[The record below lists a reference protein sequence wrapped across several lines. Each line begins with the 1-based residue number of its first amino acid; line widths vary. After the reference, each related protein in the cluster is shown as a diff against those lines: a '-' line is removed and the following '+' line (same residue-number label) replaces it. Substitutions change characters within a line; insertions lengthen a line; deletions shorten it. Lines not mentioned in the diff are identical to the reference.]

1 MRRPLFLFF
10 IGLVLGEAAAIFLN
24 RIGFFVMAL
33 FLLIFMIFCFI
44 FYRKVRR
51 EQSLF
56 FIYEVLCWFF
66 FLMGGIAFFRASYFN
81 EIDRILSKK
90 TLTGTLIGQ
99 VEYVRQNAEG
109 EYQITVRENSF
120 VVNENHLKDG
130 IKKNLKKCSIS
141 SIKSNLRQTKKL
153 PGKCR
158 LVKIPVSK
166 GKIYPGDFITCTGK
180 LKAIEEQTNPGEF
193 NTKIYYYS
201 VGIRYQFFG
210 ENLTRKRESPLSLH
224 RIAGSVRE
232 RIDAIYRHI
241 LSDTEYALLKAIFL
255 GDKTDLSKEQKH
267 LYEENG
273 MAHLLAVSGLHVSIV
288 GGMLFRFLR
297 KKGRSYAFS
306 CMVGSGILFFY
317 AIMTGFG
324 NSVFRAAVNTNV
336 AGTPL
341 ETFRKRMCDFF
352 CIHIF
357 YRDDFTHCKRT
368 LGKAQPKQTYSRGTS
383 YRESRKENNP
393 TGLFGK
399 YRHFYEYNSFVTT
412 LFLSVESL

>member
-1 MRRPLFLFF
+1 M
-10 IGLVLGEAAAIFLN
+10 
-24 RIGFFVMAL
+24 
-33 FLLIFMIFCFI
+33 
-44 FYRKVRR
+44 
-51 EQSLF
+51 
-56 FIYEVLCWFF
+56 
-66 FLMGGIAFFRASYFN
+66 
-81 EIDRILSKK
+81 
-90 TLTGTLIGQ
+90 
-99 VEYVRQNAEG
+99 
-109 EYQITVRENSF
+109 RENSF

-232 RIDAIYRHI
+232 KIDAIYRHI

-306 CMVGSGILFFY
+306 CIVGSGILFFY

-324 NSVFRAAVNTNV
+324 NSVFRAAV
-336 AGTPL
+336 
-341 ETFRKRMCDFF
+341 MFF
-352 CIHIF
+352 CF
-357 YRDDFTHCKRT
+357 
-368 LGKAQPKQTYSRGTS
+368 LLAQYFGAEYDMISSMSLAGILMLLEHPWRLL
-383 YRESRKENNP
+383 ESGCVISSTKSNGY
-393 TGLFGK
+393 T
-399 YRHFYEYNSFVTT
+399 
-412 LFLSVESL
+412 FLLSSSAHRR